1 MLNYL
6 DDVRGHGARTS
17 AQPSSRRMPQTR
29 RELAHALMYGDPLDE
44 LASRAELVVHN
55 RYDLVAVV
63 AVSDTCRSQRVEESA
78 QWSARLVCYLDDD
91 PLGQGALHVFD
102 ADGGLVLL
110 PAPDHAT
117 NRTRYTDIAHGLCAH
132 FDQSIALVELHDVA
146 RGDLRDAQQMIHELC
161 RVVAYLR
168 ALPGAYTLDDLALD
182 YQLTRPSPARSRLAS
197 ILAPLRDHGH
207 LMETLQAYLLF
218 GTDRKR
224 VAESLTVHPN
234 SVSYRLRRITEITG
248 LNPGKPAD
256 SRKLAAA
263 WIASEWQISELEAQR
278 ARQPSSTNE
287 PTTGIRVRAA
297 PDKARRRCRDS

>member
-6 DDVRGHGARTS
+6 EDVRGRATMTS

-44 LASRAELVVHN
+44 LASQAELVVHN
-55 RYDLVAVV
+55 RYDLVAVA
-63 AVSDTCRSQRVEESA
+63 AVSDAGRSHPVGELA
-78 QWSARLVCYLDDD
+78 QWPARLVRYLDND

-102 ADGGLVLL
+102 ANGGLVLL

-117 NRTRYTDIAHGLCAH
+117 NRARYTDIAHGLCDH
-132 FDQSIALVELHDVA
+132 FDQSLALVELHDVA
-146 RGDLRDAQQMIHELC
+146 RDDLRDAQQMIHELC
-161 RVVAYLR
+161 RVVAYLGKP
-168 ALPGAYTLDDLALD
+168 PGTYTLDDLALD

-207 LMETLQAYLLF
+207 LMETLQAYLRF

-224 VAESLTVHPN
+224 VAESLTLHPN
-234 SVSYRLRRITEITG
+234 TVSYRLRRITEITG
-248 LNPGKPAD
+248 LNPGDPAD

-263 WIASEWQISELEAQR
+263 WIASEWQICELEAQR

-287 PTTGIRVRAA
+287 PTTRPG
-297 PDKARRRCRDS
+297 PRRRGRGRTAVAGR

>member
-1 MLNYL
+1 MP
-6 DDVRGHGARTS
+6 GA
-17 AQPSSRRMPQTR
+17 R

-63 AVSDTCRSQRVEESA
+63 AVSDTCRSQRVEASA
-78 QWSARLVCYLDDD
+78 QWSARLVCYLDND
-91 PLGQGALHVFD
+91 PLGHGALHVFD

-117 NRTRYTDIAHGLCAH
+117 NRARYTDIAHGLCDH
-132 FDQSIALVELHDVA
+132 FDQPIALVELHDVA

-161 RVVAYLR
+161 RVVTYLR
-168 ALPGAYTLDDLALD
+168 KPPGAYTLDDLALD
-182 YQLTRPSPARSRLAS
+182 YQLTRPSPARCRLAS
-197 ILAPLRDHGH
+197 ILAPLRDHGY

-224 VAESLTVHPN
+224 VAESLTLHPN

-248 LNPGKPAD
+248 LNPGEPAD

-263 WIASEWQISELEAQR
+263 WIASEWQVSELEAQR
-278 ARQPSSTNE
+278 ARPAVE
-287 PTTGIRVRAA
+287 HE
-297 PDKARRRCRDS
+297 